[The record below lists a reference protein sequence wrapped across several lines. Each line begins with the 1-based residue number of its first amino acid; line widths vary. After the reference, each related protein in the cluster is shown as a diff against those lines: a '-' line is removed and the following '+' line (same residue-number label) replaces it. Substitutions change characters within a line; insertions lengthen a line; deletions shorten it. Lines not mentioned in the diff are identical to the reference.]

1 MEEQWMEDK
10 IGTYVFLKLPKH
22 SKRLGQLKGEGKMW
36 IAKQEITMAFVQK
49 KRSWKLSSYSFSN
62 YESGRVG
69 AAIATSHLLSTISYS
84 SPILDF
90 NF

>member
-10 IGTYVFLKLPKH
+10 IKTNVFLKLPQH

-49 KRSWKLSSYSFSN
+49 KRS
-62 YESGRVG
+62 
-69 AAIATSHLLSTISYS
+69 
-84 SPILDF
+84 
-90 NF
+90 

>member
-1 MEEQWMEDK
+1 MEEQWMEEK

-49 KRSWKLSSYSFSN
+49 RDHEN
-62 YESGRVG
+62 YRCILFPTMKVG
-69 AAIATSHLLSTISYS
+69 VWDL
-84 SPILDF
+84 P
-90 NF
+90 

>member
-10 IGTYVFLKLPKH
+10 IGTYVFLKLPKN

-49 KRSWKLSSYSFSN
+49 RDNEN
-62 YESGRVG
+62 YCRILFPTMKVG
-69 AAIATSHLLSTISYS
+69 VWEL
-84 SPILDF
+84 P
-90 NF
+90 